1 MVSKLTSLQQ
11 ELLSAL
17 LDSGVTKDVLIQA
30 LDDMDPSPPPQGFGV
45 KMESLPVSPGKL
57 NGADADSKPVFHTL
71 TNGHGKGKLSGDE
84 GSEDGDDYD
93 TPPILKELQSLNTEE
108 AAEQRAEVDRMLAE
122 DPWRAARMIKGYMQ
136 QHNIP
141 QREVVD
147 ITGLNQSHLSQHLNK
162 GTPMKTQ
169 KRAALYTWYVRK
181 QREILRPVA
190 TTGRGG
196 AVLEEVGTEPL
207 SKKMRRNRFKWG
219 PASQQILYQAY
230 ERQKNPSKEE
240 REALV
245 EECNRAE
252 CLQRGVSPSKAQGLE
267 SQLTS
272 PPSSPPP
279 PPLFPPMLT
288 FSHT

>member
-1 MVSKLTSLQQ
+1 MFSKMVSKLTSLQQ

-181 QREILRPVA
+181 QREILRRKLIFEFLTA
-190 TTGRGG
+190 SGFRSI
-196 AVLEEVGTEPL
+196 A
-207 SKKMRRNRFKWG
+207 MR
-219 PASQQILYQAY
+219 PTS
-230 ERQKNPSKEE
+230 SM
-240 REALV
+240 
-245 EECNRAE
+245 
-252 CLQRGVSPSKAQGLE
+252 
-267 SQLTS
+267 QL
-272 PPSSPPP
+272 
-279 PPLFPPMLT
+279 
-288 FSHT
+288 